1 MSSSR
6 WTRGL
11 LLGGAVAAPM
21 FVVFFSI
28 LGATRADYDALRHPV
43 SSLALGPDGV
53 WQRVNFWLAG
63 ALVLAGAGGLWR
75 SRISIRAGTRAGPIL
90 LSTVGIGLIGAG
102 AFAAD
107 PLSGYPPGTPP
118 VGPTTLV
125 GELHQIF
132 STPVFLCLP
141 AAAFVYA
148 RAFRRSG
155 RPGWSVLSLVAGLGQ
170 LATFVLA
177 AVGFDQQAG
186 WKEWAG
192 LFQRVSLIIGLGWF
206 SVLCART
213 VRRLPSAEK

>member
-6 WTRGL
+6 WTRAL
-11 LLGGAVAAPM
+11 LIGGTLAAPL
-21 FVVFFSI
+21 FVVVFSI
-28 LGATRADYDALRHPV
+28 LGATRDDYDALRHPV
-43 SSLALGPDGV
+43 SSLALGPGGV
-53 WQRVNFWLAG
+53 LQRVNFWLTG
-63 ALVLAGAGGLWR
+63 ALFLAGAGGLRR
-75 SRISIRAGTRAGPIL
+75 SRISTGLSTRAGPIL
-90 LSTVGIGLIGAG
+90 LSTVGVGLIGAG
-102 AFAAD
+102 IFAAD

-125 GELHQIF
+125 GELHQIL

-155 RPGWSVLSLVAGLGQ
+155 RPGWSLLSLLAALAQ

-192 LFQRVSLIIGLGWF
+192 LFQRVSLVIGLGWF
-206 SVLCART
+206 SGLCART
-213 VRRLPSAEK
+213 VRRLPSAPK

>member
-1 MSSSR
+1 M
-6 WTRGL
+6 
-11 LLGGAVAAPM
+11 LGGAVVAPL

-28 LGATRADYDALRHPV
+28 LGATRVDYHALRHPV
-43 SSLALGPDGV
+43 SSLALGPGGV
-53 WQRVNFWLAG
+53 FQRVNFWLTG
-63 ALVLAGAGGLWR
+63 AFFLAGAAGRWR
-75 SRISIRAGTRAGPIL
+75 SRISMSLRTPAGPIL

-102 AFAAD
+102 VFASD

-118 VGPTTLV
+118 VGPITLV

-155 RPGWSVLSLVAGLGQ
+155 RPGWSVLSLVAGLAQ
-170 LATFVLA
+170 LAIFVIA

-192 LFQRVSLIIGLGWF
+192 LFQRVSLIVGLGWF
-206 SVLCART
+206 SMLCART
-213 VRRLPSAEK
+213 FHSLPTAGE

>member
-6 WTRGL
+6 WTRVL
-11 LLGGAVAAPM
+11 LLGGAVAAPL

-43 SSLALGPDGV
+43 SSLALGPGGV
-53 WQRVNFWLAG
+53 WQRVNFWLTG
-63 ALVLAGAGGLWR
+63 ALYLAGTRGLWR
-75 SRISIRAGTRAGPIL
+75 SRISTGPGTRAGPIL
-90 LSTVGIGLIGAG
+90 LSTIGIGLIGAG
-102 AFAAD
+102 IFAAD

-118 VGPTTLV
+118 LGPTTLV
-125 GELHQIF
+125 GELHQIL

-148 RAFRRSG
+148 RAFRGSG
-155 RPGWSVLSLVAGLGQ
+155 RHGWSLLSLVAGLAQ

-177 AVGFDQQAG
+177 ALGFDQHAG
-186 WKEWAG
+186 WTEWAG
-192 LFQRVSLIIGLGWF
+192 LFQRVSLTIGLGWF

-213 VRRLPSAEK
+213 VRGLSSAGK